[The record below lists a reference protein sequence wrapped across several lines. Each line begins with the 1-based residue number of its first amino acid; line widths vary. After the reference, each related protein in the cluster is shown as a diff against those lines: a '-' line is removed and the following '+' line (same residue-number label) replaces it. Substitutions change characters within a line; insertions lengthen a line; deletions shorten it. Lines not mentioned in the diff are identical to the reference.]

1 MNKADLF
8 YKPLL
13 KEAWGLV
20 KKYYWFIFSFILIN
34 IAVSYSLQAVVE
46 KKGIN
51 IIVAGVSAL
60 LMIVL
65 TFLFKFWTQRLEI
78 WVASNKEFSF
88 VNIFEIESYK
98 KFVNYLNTVVIYG
111 LIVLGGVILLIIPGI
126 VWATKYFLAPYFSI
140 DKGMGYKEAL
150 KASAEATKG
159 VRVKIFLFML
169 LMGVMILVS
178 IIPFFLG
185 LLVTIPLCFAATGLL
200 YVRLS
205 GNTEN
210 VVVTDDIVAQPL
222 EIPAETDT
230 EVLEPVV
237 TAQQ

>member
-13 KEAWGLV
+13 KEAWVLV

-34 IAVSYSLQAVVE
+34 MAVSYSLQAVVE
-46 KKGIN
+46 KKGLN

-65 TFLFKFWTQRLEI
+65 TFLFKFWSQRLEI
-78 WVASNKEFSF
+78 WVASSRKFSF
-88 VNIFEIESYK
+88 VNMFEVESYK

-111 LIVLGGVILLIIPGI
+111 LIVLGGLVLLIIPGV

-140 DKGMGYKEAL
+140 DKDMGYKEAL

-159 VRVKIFLFML
+159 VRVKIFVLML
-169 LMGVMILVS
+169 LMGILLLVS

-185 LLVTIPLCFAATGLL
+185 LLITIPLFFVTTGLL

-210 VVVTDDIVAQPL
+210 VIITDDIVAQPL
-222 EIPAETDT
+222 EIPAETNA
-230 EVLEPVV
+230 EVVEPMV
-237 TAQQ
+237 TT

>member
-13 KEAWGLV
+13 KEAWVLA
-20 KKYYWFIFSFILIN
+20 KKYYWIIFVFLLIN
-34 IAVSYSLQAVVE
+34 ITVSFSFAKAGE
-46 KKGIN
+46 KYFAIALFS
-51 IIVAGVSAL
+51 IIVSV
-60 LMIVL
+60 I
-65 TFLFKFWTQRLEI
+65 FKFWSQRFSV
-78 WVASNKEFSF
+78 WVASKKDFKFIDIFNGFDNFKKYF
-88 VNIFEIESYK
+88 VTS
-98 KFVNYLNTVVIYG
+98 LIYG
-111 LIVLGGVILLIIPGI
+111 LIILGGFILLIVPGI
-126 VWATKYFLAPYFSI
+126 IWALKYFLAPYFSI

-159 VRVKIFLFML
+159 VKTKIFLLML
-169 LMGVMILVS
+169 LMGAMVIVS

-185 LLVTIPLCFAATGLL
+185 LLVTIPLCFVVTGLL

-222 EIPAETDT
+222 EIPAETDA

-237 TAQQ
+237 TTQQ